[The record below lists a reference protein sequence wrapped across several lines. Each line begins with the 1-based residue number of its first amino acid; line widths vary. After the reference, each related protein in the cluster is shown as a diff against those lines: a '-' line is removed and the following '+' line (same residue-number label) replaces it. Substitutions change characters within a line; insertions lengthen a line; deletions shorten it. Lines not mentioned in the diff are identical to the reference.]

1 MMVVKGFV
9 AEGKDYL
16 VLDGTKG
23 FMPGPAAMRLLMDK
37 QEGVGADKAL
47 VLAGSHEHAAICAF
61 LPDGSS
67 TAPSRRELQVLRGKV
82 SYELRLTDSFVARM
96 READRSAECL
106 MAAS

>member
-47 VLAGSHEHAAICAF
+47 VLAGNHEHAAVCAF
-61 LPDGSS
+61 LPDGTSA
-67 TAPSRRELQVLRGKV
+67 APNAGDLQVLRRKA
-82 SYELRLTDSFVARM
+82 SYELRLTDSFVAKM
-96 READRSAECL
+96 READEAAVCL
-106 MAAS
+106 SVAS